1 MADNTQQAVSRGAR
15 ASALLNDDIFN
26 NAVKQVRDGMMET
39 WATCK
44 DSEARDRIWIAV
56 NLLEQIKSALINTVG
71 NGKVAQAEIDAMAA
85 RDKAA

>member
-1 MADNTQQAVSRGAR
+1 MVDKTQLDASRGAR
-15 ASALLNDDIFN
+15 AAALLNDDIFN
-26 NAVKQVRDGMMET
+26 DAVKQVRDGMMET

-44 DSEARDRIWIAV
+44 DSESRDRIWIAV

-71 NGKVAQAEIDAMAA
+71 NGKVAEAEINAMAA

>member
-44 DSEARDRIWIAV
+44 EVEGRDRIWIAV

>member
-1 MADNTQQAVSRGAR
+1 
-15 ASALLNDDIFN
+15 
-26 NAVKQVRDGMMET
+26 
-39 WATCK
+39 
-44 DSEARDRIWIAV
+44 V